1 MYRHK
6 KNTPSLKKADHSPL
20 MDILSKLS
28 DTFQNN
34 GDLNELQVLV
44 DELISQVF
52 VPVHMKLE
60 KLLDL
65 FKNIRDLL
73 KNREL
78 ETVLRLKLN
87 HWSFPQNGFLECAV
101 NNGLK
106 GTPKCGYD

>member
-78 ETVLRLKLN
+78 ETVLRLKLC
-87 HWSFPQNGFLECAV
+87 HCLSIVFLQVQHNDV
-101 NNGLK
+101 NSPNSK
-106 GTPKCGYD
+106 NKRNP